1 MYWRGLT
8 APLPFF
14 PETARAYIA
23 SLRKEKSDAEALKAA
38 GRVWAPDR
46 GYAEGQDPYFSFCF
60 DGPDPLGDDFRELA
74 AAVLGPLLEQA
85 VEVR

>member
-1 MYWRGLT
+1 
-8 APLPFF
+8 
-14 PETARAYIA
+14 
-23 SLRKEKSDAEALKAA
+23 
-38 GRVWAPDR
+38 VWASDR